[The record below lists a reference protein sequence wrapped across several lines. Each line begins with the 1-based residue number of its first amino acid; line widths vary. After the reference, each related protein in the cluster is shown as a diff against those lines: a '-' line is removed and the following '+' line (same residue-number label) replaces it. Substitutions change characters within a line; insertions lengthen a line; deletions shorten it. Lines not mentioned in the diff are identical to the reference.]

1 MLQPESEPPILTNR
15 IEAFSDGV
23 IAIVITLLVLELRVP
38 HLESADGAML
48 SMAVVALAPKF
59 LSFVMS
65 FVFVAV
71 FWVAHHQ
78 LYHPLER
85 STPAL
90 LWLNNLFLLCIT
102 FIPFPTAMLGEYP
115 DNPFAIIFFGVTM
128 FVASLSFSLMRWYAT
143 LKASL
148 TRQSIDL
155 HIRRWAM
162 RRSLIGPSLYLVGI
176 AMAAFSRTLAIGI
189 YLVIPLLYLIPIRLD
204 KQE

>member
-1 MLQPESEPPILTNR
+1 LQPDSEPPIQTNR

-65 FVFVAV
+65 FIFVAV

-85 STPAL
+85 STTAL
-90 LWLNNLFLLCIT
+90 LWLNNLFLLCIS

-115 DNPFAIIFFGVTM
+115 DNTFAIIFFGVTM

-148 TRQSIDL
+148 TRPSIDL
-155 HIRRWAM
+155 HTRRWAM

-176 AMAAFSRTLAIGI
+176 AMAAFSGTLAIGI

-204 KQE
+204 KRA

>member
-1 MLQPESEPPILTNR
+1 MFQPKTELPVLTNR

-23 IAIVITLLVLELRVP
+23 TAIVITLLVLELRVP
-38 HLESADGAML
+38 HLEGADQAALSA
-48 SMAVVALAPKF
+48 AVAALAPKF

-78 LYHPLER
+78 LYHPIER

-90 LWLNNLFLLCIT
+90 LWLNNVFLLCLT

-115 DNPFAIIFFGVTM
+115 DNPFAVIFFGATLL
-128 FVASLSFSLMRWYAT
+128 ATSLSFSLMRWYAT
-143 LKASL
+143 LKARV
-148 TRQSIDL
+148 TREGIDIQS
-155 HIRRWAM
+155 RRQAM
-162 RRSLIGPSLYLVGI
+162 RRSLIGPGLYLVGI
-176 AMAAFSRTLAIGI
+176 AVAAFSTALAIGI
-189 YLVIPLLYLIPIRLD
+189 YLTIPLLYLVPIRLG